1 MFPITSPKLDV
12 AKLTP
17 PTRKAP
23 CFSCGEC
30 VKKIGVVAVAIL
42 ETEKSS
48 KKWSV
53 EELKEIIKTYK
64 QKIKD
69 LE

>member
-1 MFPITSPKLDV
+1 MIAESPG
-12 AKLTP
+12 
-17 PTRKAP
+17 
-23 CFSCGEC
+23 FSCGEC
-30 VKKIGVVAVAIL
+30 VKKIGVDAVAIL
-42 ETEKSS
+42 ETEKST

-53 EELKEIIKTYK
+53 EELQEIIKTYK